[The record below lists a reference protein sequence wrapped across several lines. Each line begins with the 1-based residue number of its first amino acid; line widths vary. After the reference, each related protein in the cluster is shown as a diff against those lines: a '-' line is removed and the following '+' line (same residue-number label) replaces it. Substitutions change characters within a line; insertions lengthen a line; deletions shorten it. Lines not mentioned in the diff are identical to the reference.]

1 MTKKRGREKVWI
13 LTDSDRHGPPCGV
26 ALVKYDFAKKVNLSP
41 VKMRKTDF
49 PEVPAVCQRPGLVVF
64 SGHERWDF
72 PKACD
77 QMSEAVGKE
86 GRWGAMVAPRPPPG
100 ASAPVTPYWLGDRH
114 FSRMLPQMDRL
125 LTWGKR
131 DAKSRGENRRRR
143 GCRMRCRIERFW
155 WDHLTPLSA

>member
-1 MTKKRGREKVWI
+1 MWI

-41 VKMRKTDF
+41 VKMRKTDS
-49 PEVPAVCQRPGLVVF
+49 QRSLRCASGCDIPRDSSCFVVTRGGIF
-64 SGHERWDF
+64 RSFAIKRVR
-72 PKACD
+72 PLA
-77 QMSEAVGKE
+77 KE
-86 GRWGAMVAPRPPPG
+86 GRWGYGRPPPSPRG
-100 ASAPVTPYWLGDRH
+100 FSPITPYWSPTGLVIAT

-125 LTWGKR
+125 RTWGKR

-143 GCRMRCRIERFW
+143 GCRIERFR